1 MRLAGLLLL
10 IVSIALVAWVFLDL
24 RGLTLWAADQQ
35 RGFQNEMA
43 SAVMALRSGDL
54 SAYIALLAAAGAY
67 GFVHAVGPGHGKYL
81 VGSVGIGSSVP
92 LGRLVAVAVCS
103 SLAQAIWAIV
113 LVYGAFLFL
122 EGAGRQV
129 STLAEDYLAPASY
142 VAIASIG
149 CLLAW
154 RGVRTLTFGRRHR
167 GDARSTCGC
176 SAHGLSSSDV
186 AALGSPRAALALI
199 GSIAIRPCTGAI
211 FLLVIAWQMDLKA
224 AGAAAVLV
232 MGLGTAALTS
242 GVAASSIVAR
252 GATFTSAGLLGTPAH
267 AAVPSLQILAGG
279 SIVWF
284 SMMLLGL
291 TL

>member
-1 MRLAGLLLL
+1 MRLAGLVLL
-10 IVSIALVAWVFLDL
+10 IVSVALVVWVFLDL

-43 SAVMALRSGDL
+43 AAVLALRSGDL
-54 SAYIALLAAAGAY
+54 GAYIALLAAAGAY

-92 LGRLVAVAVCS
+92 LGRLIAVAVCS
-103 SLAQAIWAIV
+103 SLAQALWAIV
-113 LVYGAFLFL
+113 LVYGGFVFL
-122 EGAGRQV
+122 EGAGKQV
-129 STLAEDYLAPASY
+129 SILAEDYLAPVSY

-154 RGVRTLTFGRRHR
+154 RGVRTLASGDRHKKET
-167 GDARSTCGC
+167 GSTCGC
-176 SAHGLSSSDV
+176 SAHALSSSDV
-186 AALGSPRAALALI
+186 AALGSVRAALALI

-252 GATFTSAGLLGTPAH
+252 GAAFTSAGLLGTPAH
-267 AAVPSLQILAGG
+267 AAVPGLQILAGG
-279 SIVWF
+279 TIVWF
-284 SMMLLGL
+284 SLLLLGL
-291 TL
+291 TP